1 MKATRTTF
9 FSTAALL
16 FFLTLTP
23 TVLAQPGGFPGS
35 GRPMGPPPEGSRNSS
50 TMSEREPYRRQRQ
63 QMEAAEKAQ
72 QVRQKKTVREGDV
85 FKVVG
90 TLQDSVS
97 GEASKGFDFLRST
110 IRVFGSYSLSES
122 ERLISQSLYQ
132 YHAQGL
138 SFGGSLSFSPLE
150 WIGIVYSSGFAQSRS
165 YTEGRREQATTVR
178 SNTQRLSMSVYPTK
192 TLTLTL
198 AAADNYNN
206 LTAENRHAWFGDA
219 TAKLKLKHIDLELQL
234 NNLFDQRQYT
244 RVNYSGLDIYT
255 QTSQLRPRN
264 IIGTIRF
271 KLL

>member
-50 TMSEREPYRRQRQ
+50 TMSERERYRRQRQ

-97 GEASKGFDFLRST
+97 GEAIPYVNLAVLSAEDTSMIKGGITDLNGYFELT
-110 IRVFGSYSLSES
+110 NIPQGNM
-122 ERLISQSLYQ
+122 LIQECADTLHRHQQ
-132 YHAQGL
+132 YGL
-138 SFGGSLSFSPLE
+138 GHLE
-150 WIGIVYSSGFAQSRS
+150 
-165 YTEGRREQATTVR
+165 
-178 SNTQRLSMSVYPTK
+178 
-192 TLTLTL
+192 
-198 AAADNYNN
+198 
-206 LTAENRHAWFGDA
+206 
-219 TAKLKLKHIDLELQL
+219 
-234 NNLFDQRQYT
+234 
-244 RVNYSGLDIYT
+244 
-255 QTSQLRPRN
+255 
-264 IIGTIRF
+264 IGTGGHNPDRGEGDSGTPPVCHGW
-271 KLL
+271 